1 MNDKAT
7 TVRVQKELG
16 GMVEKTYIILE
27 NSLNCRKQTVARI
40 MGVKCVSGGSPEG
53 SEKHITEMRKKVD
66 SCYIQWEFSCIMPY
80 SYMETEL
87 KTMNNY
93 LPEELFKQ
101 NIDSV
106 PGFFFCLE

>member
-1 MNDKAT
+1 MNGKAT
-7 TVRVQKELG
+7 TGEGSEGTGRHG
-16 GMVEKTYIILE
+16 RE
-27 NSLNCRKQTVARI
+27 NLHYLREFLNCLKQTVARI

-66 SCYIQWEFSCIMPY
+66 SCYIQWEFSCVMPY